1 MAEHGFLKVLEDSG
15 VSPPPGS
22 VPTTSLPLT
31 FFDTS
36 WITCRHMK
44 RLFFYEF
51 PFPPSH
57 FIENTLPDLKTS
69 LSLALQQ
76 FFPFAGHLR
85 LRLRLPQPPHSH
97 RPYIHYENGDS
108 VPFLVAE
115 SKAPAEFNHLIG
127 RDPVPLR
134 VDELRRFVP
143 ELPTPTNGGG
153 GGICQEQALMA
164 IQVTIFPNVGVSIGI
179 TFSHV
184 AADGRAF
191 SHFAKSWAAICKS
204 KGDSKLV
211 NISPPDYSRDS
222 IQDPH
227 GIWSVFL
234 KHRNEAKKP
243 STGMSISPPDNVR
256 VSPVFTKSQ
265 VETLKKWIARKFVE
279 ENERDEPRLSTFVV
293 TIAFIWVCL
302 IKLHQSNNKTLD
314 DHGTYVLLFQ
324 ADCRDR
330 LRLPTNYFG
339 NCLKPCIVSVKASE
353 IRAGNGV
360 LMAAKAM
367 GDAIKGLEEEPLKGA
382 ESWMQREKQV
392 SDGGLY
398 RVAIAGSPKLRV
410 YDTDFGFGRPI
421 KSDVVHISSQSSI
434 SIAETRDEQGG
445 VELGLALPLVEIVKF
460 NSIFEQG
467 LLNIS

>member
-1 MAEHGFLKVLEDSG
+1 MAEHRFLK
-15 VSPPPGS
+15 

-31 FFDTS
+31 FFDTT
-36 WITCRHMK
+36 WITC

-69 LSLALQQ
+69 LSHALQQ

-85 LRLRLPQPPHSH
+85 LWLPQPPHSH

-153 GGICQEQALMA
+153 GGVCQEQALMA
-164 IQVTIFPNVGVSIGI
+164 IQV
-179 TFSHV
+179 
-184 AADGRAF
+184 RAL

-227 GIWSVFL
+227 GIWSIFL
-234 KHRNEAKKP
+234 KYRNEAKKH

-265 VETLKKWIARKFVE
+265 VETLKKWIAR
-279 ENERDEPRLSTFVV
+279 N
-293 TIAFIWVCL
+293 
-302 IKLHQSNNKTLD
+302 
-314 DHGTYVLLFQ
+314 
-324 ADCRDR
+324 
-330 LRLPTNYFG
+330 
-339 NCLKPCIVSVKASE
+339 E

-367 GDAIKGLEEEPLKGA
+367 GDAIKGLEEEPLEGA

-398 RVAIAGSPKLRV
+398 RVARFIEYL
-410 YDTDFGFGRPI
+410 I
-421 KSDVVHISSQSSI
+421 NSSI
-434 SIAETRDEQGG
+434 VVS
-445 VELGLALPLVEIVKF
+445 LF
-460 NSIFEQG
+460 
-467 LLNIS
+467 